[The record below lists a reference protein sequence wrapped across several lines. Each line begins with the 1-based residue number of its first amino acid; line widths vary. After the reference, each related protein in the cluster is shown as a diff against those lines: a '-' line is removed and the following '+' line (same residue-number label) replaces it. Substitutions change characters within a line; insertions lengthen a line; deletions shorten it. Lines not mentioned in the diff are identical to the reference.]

1 MERLIEILQELHPE
15 VDYELCTTLIDDKIL
30 DSFDIVSL
38 ITEISDEFD
47 VRVPASEIIPENFNS
62 AEALWDMIER
72 LMDE

>member
-1 MERLIEILQELHPE
+1 MANAYKLLMCGKSNI
-15 VDYELCTTLIDDKIL
+15 VIDE
-30 DSFDIVSL
+30 FYNNF
-38 ITEISDEFD
+38 SDEFD